1 VERGLV
7 VRDPDELLRRRI
19 IQRLMCDFRVDFS
32 HLSAE
37 DQLSEG
43 NERTGIAETIDGP
56 QRFAAEWAD
65 LQALEADGL
74 LQLEPNGFRVST
86 EGRWL
91 IRTIAAVFDP
101 RQRLRASGSRL
112 I

>member
-1 VERGLV
+1 
-7 VRDPDELLRRRI
+7 
-19 IQRLMCDFRVDFS
+19 MCDFRVDFG
-32 HLSAE
+32 HLSGG
-37 DQLSEG
+37 DRPGEG
-43 NERTGIAETIDGP
+43 RDRTDAADTINGP

-65 LQALEADGL
+65 LQTLEADGL
-74 LQLEPNGFRVST
+74 LQLERNGFRVST